1 MDILHR
7 KNKRH
12 FLKCG
17 TKRQVRRSLKYTLL
31 CDITDMWDP
40 IFKNYT
46 NELIYKTEADAQ
58 IEKQTYGY
66 QRGNVLE
73 G

>member
-1 MDILHR
+1 
-7 KNKRH
+7 
-12 FLKCG
+12 
-17 TKRQVRRSLKYTLL
+17 
-31 CDITDMWDP
+31 MWDP

-66 QRGNVLE
+66 HRGNVLE

>member
-1 MDILHR
+1 
-7 KNKRH
+7 
-12 FLKCG
+12 
-17 TKRQVRRSLKYTLL
+17 
-31 CDITDMWDP
+31 MWDP
-40 IFKNYT
+40 ILKNYT